1 MFILV
6 VFALAL
12 GSARSEKPATP
23 VNAPQPPDVG
33 VLQVKAEDVPL
44 YKEYPARTY
53 ARDLVEV
60 RGRVDGYIERRTFD
74 IGADVRAGQVLYV
87 LDLRP
92 YQAEVER
99 ARGAL
104 AQAVADLSQANANL
118 VKAKQDV
125 ERLAPLVDAEAAA
138 KQDLD
143 NAKAALE
150 AGQAEVE
157 SRKATI
163 EADRAAL
170 RTAELNLDYAT
181 IRAPISGRIG
191 DSQSQVGALV
201 TRTSA
206 EPLTTIVPLDPI
218 WVRFQISEAELR
230 KFGRVDARSLPI
242 ELVLSDGTVVP
253 QKGRIENTLNSVNTR
268 TGTMEVQARFPNP
281 DHSILPGQF
290 GRVRVRVAERTN
302 AVLVPQKAVQEL
314 QGTQSVLTVTA
325 DNKVQMRSIVTGD
338 RVDQRWIIE
347 RGLEPGETV
356 IVEGLQKA
364 RPGSLVTPRP
374 YSAPGANSAV
384 ARNER

>member
-1 MFILV
+1 MFTLIVL
-6 VFALAL
+6 ALAL
-12 GSARSEKPATP
+12 GSARSAKPAAP
-23 VNAPQPPDVG
+23 AGAPQPPDVG
-33 VLQVKAEDVPL
+33 VIQVKGEDVPV
-44 YKEYPARTY
+44 YREYPARTY

-92 YQAEVER
+92 YEAEVER

-104 AQAVADLSQANANL
+104 AQAVADLGQASANL

-125 ERLAPLVDAEAAA
+125 DRLAPLVEAEAAA

-150 AGQAEVE
+150 AGQAAVE

-163 EADRAAL
+163 EADRAGL

-230 KFGRVDARSLPI
+230 SFDQQDVRALPI
-242 ELVLSDGTVVP
+242 ELVLSDGTVLS

-290 GRVRVRVAERTN
+290 GRVRVRVAERDN

-314 QGTQSVLTVTA
+314 QGTQSVLTVSS
-325 DNKVQMRSIVTGD
+325 DHKVQMRSIVTGD
-338 RVDQRWIIE
+338 RVDQRWIVE

-374 YSAPGANSAV
+374 YSAPTASIAVTRV
-384 ARNER
+384 AR